1 MPTTRYHVLAYNI
14 SHNSENKI
22 HDDVVA
28 KQFGFTGGLV
38 PGVDVYAYMMHAAV
52 GRWGRAF
59 LERGNASCRFM
70 KPVYDGDIA
79 EVEGT
84 DSAETTAIEVI
95 SKTLHCA
102 SGSASLP
109 DSAPMPSPMPS
120 LADFQPAATPA
131 MEARMPARPATIPIG
146 GWFSPHPLHVT
157 AEVAADYLRDIR
169 EQDPL
174 YKREGLVHP
183 GTILRMCNWALS
195 HNVVLGPW
203 IHVGS
208 QVQNLGVAHVG
219 ETLSA
224 RAKVTDNRNH
234 KGHLFVDLDVLVLA
248 EGTRP
253 VAHVRHTAIY
263 RPRQVAQAA

>member
-22 HDDVVA
+22 HDDEVA
-28 KQFGFTGGLV
+28 KKFGFSGGLV

-59 LERGNASCRFM
+59 LEHGHATCRFM

-79 EVEGT
+79 EISGD
-84 DSAETTAIEVI
+84 DSANDTALRVD
-95 SKTLHCA
+95 SKGQHCA
-102 SGSASLP
+102 SGDANLP
-109 DSAPMPSPMPS
+109 DPAPVAPA
-120 LADFQPAATPA
+120 LIAYQAATPVA
-131 MEARMPARPATIPIG
+131 MDARPPAIVANIPVG
-146 GWFSPHPLHVT
+146 GWFSPNPLEVT
-157 AEVAADYLRDIR
+157 AEYATTYLKDIR
-169 EQDPL
+169 ERDAL
-174 YKREGLVHP
+174 YTSEGIVHP
-183 GTILRMCNWALS
+183 GIILRMCNWSLS
-195 HNVVLGPW
+195 HNVLLGPW

-208 QVQNLGVAHVG
+208 EVQNFSAALVG

-224 RAKVTDNRNH
+224 RALVKNNYEH

-248 EGTRP
+248 AGTRP
-253 VAHVRHTAIY
+253 IAQVNHTAIY